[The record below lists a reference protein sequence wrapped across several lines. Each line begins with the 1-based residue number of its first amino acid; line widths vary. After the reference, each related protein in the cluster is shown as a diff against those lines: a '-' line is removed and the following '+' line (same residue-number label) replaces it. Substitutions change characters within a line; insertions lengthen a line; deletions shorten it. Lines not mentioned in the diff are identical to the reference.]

1 MNNINLNMHKFI
13 DANTFEVISDENV
26 IEVDPDIALAVSL
39 LNKKGYFTKACCS
52 GHAFDYTYTKQ
63 VCDISLLNE
72 DKIKE
77 DYPEYYIVD
86 KNENSFV
93 FITPKLATRI
103 YIKFI
108 KDYHF
113 ESLPLGFMK
122 EPSFDDHLMD
132 WSKTNF
138 DSISK
143 VIDYY
148 ENNKKRN
155 PNDVQKDIEKY
166 NNLLL
171 EWVKELPD
179 INERNDE

>member
-1 MNNINLNMHKFI
+1 MNDTIAAISTALGVGAISIVRLSGNDAIEIVNNCFKGKDLTKVASHTIN
-13 DANTFEVISDENV
+13 
-26 IEVDPDIALAVSL
+26 
-39 LNKKGYFTKACCS
+39 Y
-52 GHAFDYTYTKQ
+52 GH
-63 VCDISLLNE
+63 
-72 DKIKE
+72 
-77 DYPEYYIVD
+77 IVD